1 MKDYRRLK
9 TDENS
14 RLSLNWN
21 LINREISKLNYRIHT
36 NALKQNLLPPELTP
50 AQISFTYANE
60 ADMLNV
66 VLFGQT
72 AKQWKNEHPSV
83 NGNMPDEATLNQLL
97 VLANLESYN
106 AILINQGKTQKERM
120 ELLRQLAIQQLQTL
134 ESVSLNNLPR
144 LGINAQK
151 D

>member
-1 MKDYRRLK
+1 
-9 TDENS
+9 
-14 RLSLNWN
+14 
-21 LINREISKLNYRIHT
+21 
-36 NALKQNLLPPELTP
+36 
-50 AQISFTYANE
+50 
-60 ADMLNV
+60 MLNV

-83 NGNMPDEATLNQLL
+83 NGNMRDEATLNQLL

-134 ESVSLNNLPR
+134 ESVSLNSLSR

>member
-1 MKDYRRLK
+1 MR
-9 TDENS
+9 
-14 RLSLNWN
+14 
-21 LINREISKLNYRIHT
+21 
-36 NALKQNLLPPELTP
+36 
-50 AQISFTYANE
+50 
-60 ADMLNV
+60 
-66 VLFGQT
+66 
-72 AKQWKNEHPSV
+72 
-83 NGNMPDEATLNQLL
+83 DEATLNQLL

-134 ESVSLNNLPR
+134 ESVSLNSLSR